1 MNIFLTILSGILI
14 IILVLEKTSN
24 SKKELK
30 RKIEQLENE
39 ILLLKKGEI
48 RELDDEVRILLCE
61 NQHVKAIKLVRETLG
76 FDLLKAKKYVDN
88 IEAEDNCKK

>member
-88 IEAEDNCKK
+88 IEDEDNCKK